1 MAEKIANYARR
12 AESRGVSFP
21 GMFWDSLKPF
31 PGRGRITLRLA
42 VACTLIVLVADTF
55 RMPMQDLLPF
65 FVLFVT
71 KEEKVTTALSAL
83 LVLFAVTLAIAASIL
98 IYKATGNRAEFRIP
112 SIALEIFIG
121 MFLFRVLAIPAVG
134 WILGFVVAAAQS
146 LIYLFPNAEETVHQF
161 LWLWVAVAFATAV
174 AWLAN
179 LLLFPV
185 SATHLL
191 QREFVARWQAVLA
204 ATEQLTTSQ
213 LSAGT
218 DLLRPLVKGGPTRI
232 LKLLKLSSIESG
244 DLLERQVELRR
255 MILSLDKITRL
266 IFSYAKA
273 RLKSAASKAVASGE
287 TAVLAGL
294 KKEAQFF
301 QQEFEAGFVPSC
313 TATRPAT
320 ETAGMIAPGLR
331 EVENTFQDLAGADAE
346 SHDRPQKAAAG
357 RKHSLFVADAF
368 SNPRHVQFAIKV
380 TLAGMI
386 GYLFYTASD
395 YYGIHTV
402 FYTPL
407 IIALASTGATIH
419 KGFLRIVGCI
429 IGGALGLICL
439 IWVIPRFETLGT
451 FLLTVF
457 CVHGLA
463 AWIAVGDD
471 RISYMGLQ
479 IALAFDLGFL
489 QGYGPPDKIDPLRD
503 RFIGIVIGICI
514 VTIVFGLLLPESA
527 DLSARERLAGGLRAI
542 ARLLRVGRGN
552 NAFQNRSSEREQL
565 ELEIAS
571 RLSEAN
577 SYEEQAAFEEL
588 IHGSI
593 ATEGPKLENAIAA
606 TEEIFVCSLPWIR
619 EQRSG
624 QTMQEGGE
632 PRSTPEFAERLPK
645 AVEACADRIVH
656 HQRQIADQD
665 QTPIDH
671 PLEKTGS
678 GAGKNAGSLEELLSA
693 VVELQVLVSL
703 RTLTPSQINE
713 K

>member
-1 MAEKIANYARR
+1 MPEKIANYAGG
-12 AESRGVSFP
+12 AESRGTPLLVA
-21 GMFWDSLKPF
+21 FWDSLKPF

-42 VACTLIVLVADTF
+42 VACTLIVLVAYTF
-55 RMPMQDLLPF
+55 RMPFQDLMPF
-65 FVLFVT
+65 FVLFIT
-71 KEEKVTTALSAL
+71 KEEKVTTVVTAL
-83 LVLFAVTLAIAASIL
+83 LVLIAATLAIAVAIL

-112 SIALEIFIG
+112 GIALEIFTG
-121 MFLFRVLAIPAVG
+121 MFLFRVLSIGAVG
-134 WILGFVVAAAQS
+134 WILGFLVAAVQS
-146 LIYLFPNAEETVHQF
+146 LVYLFPSPEETVHQF
-161 LWLWVAVAFATAV
+161 LWFWVAIAFSVAV

-179 LLLFPV
+179 LLLFPI
-185 SATHLL
+185 SPTLLL
-191 QREFVARWQAVLA
+191 QREFVTGWRAVSA
-204 ATEQLTTSQ
+204 ATEKLATSQ
-213 LSAGT
+213 PSAGAQ
-218 DLLRPLVKGGPTRI
+218 LLRPLVKGGPIRI
-232 LKLLKLSSIESG
+232 LKLLKLSSVESG
-244 DLLERQVELRR
+244 DLREKQVELRR

-273 RLKSAASKAVASGE
+273 RLKSSASIAVASGE
-287 TAVLAGL
+287 TAVLGGL

-320 ETAGMIAPGLR
+320 ETAGNMAPRLL
-331 EVENTFQDLAGADAE
+331 EAENTLQDLAGRDEESE
-346 SHDRPQKAAAG
+346 SHPQKATAAR
-357 RKHSLFVADAF
+357 RKPSLFVADAF
-368 SNPRHVQFAIKV
+368 SNPKHVQFALKV

-419 KGFLRIVGCI
+419 KGFLRIVGCM
-429 IGGALGLICL
+429 IGAALGLICS

-451 FLLTVF
+451 FLLIVF

-489 QGYGPPDKIDPLRD
+489 QGYGPPDNIDPLRD
-503 RFIGIVIGICI
+503 RFIGIVLGICI
-514 VTIVFGLLLPESA
+514 VTTVFAVIWPESA
-527 DLSARERLAGGLRAI
+527 DLSARERLATCLRAI
-542 ARLLRVGRGN
+542 ARLLRLGRGN
-552 NAFQNRSSEREQL
+552 NGSEDRSSQREQL

-577 SYEEQAAFEEL
+577 SYRQQAAFEEL
-588 IHGSI
+588 ISGSI
-593 ATEGPKLENAIAA
+593 ATKEPKLDEAISA
-606 TEEIFVCSLPWIR
+606 TEQIYVCSLPWIR

-624 QTMQEGGE
+624 QTTQEGGE
-632 PRSTPEFAERLPK
+632 PQAIPEFAERLPN
-645 AVEACADRIVH
+645 AVEACADRIDQ

-665 QTPIDH
+665 QTPIDYFI
-671 PLEKTGS
+671 EKMDS
-678 GAGKNAGSLEELLSA
+678 GARKSADSLEELLSA
-693 VVELQVLVSL
+693 VLELQVLVSP
-703 RTLTPSQINE
+703 RERHTNE
-713 K
+713 N